1 MNRTW
6 SFVLPATAL
15 ALASCQS
22 DATPTGQV
30 AATVDGTEITIS
42 EVNAELGGVSV
53 PDPEQ
58 QQLIAN
64 SALDAIISR
73 TIVANEAIERGLDK
87 TPEGAMMLKRA
98 QQLALVELMQRD
110 LAANAPSV
118 SDQEAQRFVADNR
131 SMFAGRTIAVVE
143 QLAVPEIAPELVR
156 QMEPIDTLAG
166 IRQLLDSN
174 GVEYRS
180 SIGTVDSMTLAGDAG
195 RQIAGLAIGDVYVV
209 PQGRGVRVNAIRSR
223 EPYPVAGEDAARVA
237 KEMLAGQRVQ
247 GQVGAALSQMIELG
261 KQEAR
266 YSENFSPPQTPAGV
280 AETPAAV
287 GAPDG
292 EAPAAAQ

>member
-6 SFVLPATAL
+6 SIVLPAAAL
-15 ALASCQS
+15 ALASCKS
-22 DATPTGQV
+22 EAAPTGQV
-30 AATVDGTEITIS
+30 AATVDGTEITIT
-42 EVNAELGGVSV
+42 EVNAELGGIGV

-98 QQLALVELMQRD
+98 QQLALVELVQQD
-110 LAANAPSV
+110 LRANAPAV

-131 SMFAGRTIAVVE
+131 PMFAGRTIAVVE

-156 QMEPIDTLAG
+156 QMEPINTLAG
-166 IRQLLDSN
+166 IRQLLDSS

-180 SIGTVDSMTLAGDAG
+180 SIGTVDSMTLTGDTG
-195 RQIAGLAIGDVYVV
+195 QQIRELAIGDVYVM
-209 PQGRGVRVNAIRSR
+209 PQGQGVRVNAIRSR
-223 EPYPVAGEDAARVA
+223 EPYPIAGDDAVRVA
-237 KEMLAGQRVQ
+237 KELLTGQRLQ
-247 GQVGAALSQMIELG
+247 GQVGAALNQMVELG
-261 KQEAR
+261 KQNVR
-266 YSENFSPPQTPAGV
+266 YSDSFGPPQTPAG
-280 AETPAAV
+280 TPAV
-287 GAPDG
+287 PNGAD
-292 EAPAAAQ
+292 PATTP